1 MSTENSSLWLLQK
14 GVVHLEEI
22 ALFLMNFSASILP
35 HVLAVIT
42 ALVAGVL
49 LLVLR
54 RKIVSLLCRVLKKLT
69 AHFSGAADIIDAAQ
83 RPAVAFLTVLAVYLF
98 ASILQTHFWPGAGK
112 LAAFL
117 LMALKIS
124 LIVCITWAAMDAT
137 GPVVSA
143 IQGSKSTL
151 DKTLVLF
158 LSKILKVI
166 LLALSVII
174 IMDEVGY
181 NISGLITGLGL
192 GGLTFALAAQDTA
205 SNLFGGVVIIADKP
219 FQVGD
224 WIQADSLEGVVSD
237 ITLRSTHIRTFKD
250 AEIIVPNSVLAN
262 ASIINWSRMNKRKVE
277 MTLGVTYQTSREQLQ
292 QADEAIRKILREHPR
307 VDPDVIIVAFN
318 EFAAYSLDLT
328 VAYFTKDTAF
338 ADYIAVKEDINFR
351 IMDALASLGV
361 EFAYPTQT
369 LLMESAAPKE
379 KEEA

>member
-1 MSTENSSLWLLQK
+1 M
-14 GVVHLEEI
+14 EEI
-22 ALFLMNFSASILP
+22 ALFLMNFSAGILP

-54 RKIVSLLCRVLKKLT
+54 RKIVSLLCRMLKKFT
-69 AHFSGAADIIDAAQ
+69 SRFSGAADIIDAAQ

-98 ASILQTHFWPGAGK
+98 ASILQAHFWPGAEN

-158 LSKILKVI
+158 LSKILKVV
-166 LLALSVII
+166 LLVLSIII

-224 WIQADSLEGVVSD
+224 WIQADSLEGVVAD

-292 QADEAIRKILREHPR
+292 QADEAIRNILREHPR
-307 VDPDVIIVAFN
+307 VDPDVVIVAFN
-318 EFAAYSLDLT
+318 EFSAYSLDLT
-328 VAYFTKDTAF
+328 VAYFIKDTAF

-369 LLMESAAPKE
+369 LLMESTVSKE
-379 KEEA
+379 KEET

>member
-1 MSTENSSLWLLQK
+1 M
-14 GVVHLEEI
+14 EEI
-22 ALFLMNFSASILP
+22 ALFLMNFSAGILP

-54 RKIVSLLCRVLKKLT
+54 RKIVSLLCRMLKKFT
-69 AHFSGAADIIDAAQ
+69 SRFSGAADIIDTAQ

-98 ASILQTHFWPGAGK
+98 ASILQAHFWPGAEN

-158 LSKILKVI
+158 LSKILKVV
-166 LLALSVII
+166 LLVLSVII

-224 WIQADSLEGVVSD
+224 WIQADSLEGVVAD

-292 QADEAIRKILREHPR
+292 QADEAIRNILREHPR

-318 EFAAYSLDLT
+318 EFSAYSLDLT
-328 VAYFTKDTAF
+328 VAYFIKDTAF

-369 LLMESAAPKE
+369 LLMESAVSKE
-379 KEEA
+379 KEET